1 MSELPPPD
9 CAAPLP
15 TPSGDAPPRAS
26 FGQVVVA
33 VLWSFFGVRKGL
45 DLHRDAASIRP
56 LQLIVIGVGM
66 AALLVIGLL
75 VLVHFIVH

>member
-1 MSELPPPD
+1 MADPPQPD
-9 CAAPLP
+9 RDSPSP
-15 TPSGDAPPRAS
+15 TPVRDVPPRAS

-56 LQLIVIGVGM
+56 LQLIVIGVAM
-66 AALLVIGLL
+66 AALLVVGVL

>member
-1 MSELPPPD
+1 MPNLPQPD
-9 CAAPLP
+9 RDNPSP
-15 TPSGDAPPRAS
+15 TPAGDVAPRAS

-56 LQLIVIGVGM
+56 LQLIVIGVVM